1 MSQNAQR
8 QLTLN
13 VALRD
18 DATLANF
25 LSRVSTQPLI
35 HAISTQLDE
44 TGEPCIFVHG
54 GADSGRTHLL
64 QASCHLSDSQALY
77 LPMVDLQGFDPEEV
91 FAGVESLNLVCIDD
105 LHQVLGNDD
114 WEQALFHFFNRARD
128 NGCRLLISA
137 DRAPRFLPVALADLQ
152 SRLSWGIV
160 YELPTFTDED
170 RLGLLIMR
178 AAGRG
183 LVLSPELAN
192 FIVTR
197 APRGLSQLL
206 DILDK
211 LDSASLAEKRPLS
224 IPFAKAV
231 LDW

>member
-1 MSQNAQR
+1 MSQNVQR

-13 VALRD
+13 VTLRD

-25 LSRVSTQPLI
+25 LDRDATQPLI
-35 HAISTQLDE
+35 HALTTQLDE
-44 TGEPCIFVHG
+44 AGEPCIFVHG

-64 QASCHLSDSQALY
+64 QASCHLSDIQALY
-77 LPMVDLQGFDPEEV
+77 LPMLELQGYDPSEV
-91 FAGVESLNLVCIDD
+91 LAGVESLDLVCIDD
-105 LHQVLGNDD
+105 LHLVLGNDD

-128 NGCRLLISA
+128 SGCRLLISA

-160 YELPTFTDED
+160 YELPVFTDED
-170 RLGLLIMR
+170 RLDLLIMR
-178 AAGRG
+178 ASGRG

-192 FIVTR
+192 FIISR

-206 DILDK
+206 DILNK
-211 LDSASLAEKRPLS
+211 LDAASLAEKRSLS